1 MKTKQ
6 DKAYQYW
13 FLNIKGFGG
22 KKKTALLQKFG
33 GAENIYREQEKT
45 LRAGAGD
52 DLAERILE
60 ARRSWNIFTEYEE
73 LCRQKIKF
81 TCYGD
86 DDYPGRLSEI
96 PDPPAVLY
104 YQGHLP
110 GDEIPSVAIIG
121 ARACSEYGIYAA
133 KEFGSKLGDRKS
145 TRLNSSH

>member
-60 ARRSWNIFTEYEE
+60 
-73 LCRQKIKF
+73 
-81 TCYGD
+81 G
-86 DDYPGRLSEI
+86 
-96 PDPPAVLY
+96 
-104 YQGHLP
+104 
-110 GDEIPSVAIIG
+110 
-121 ARACSEYGIYAA
+121 
-133 KEFGSKLGDRKS
+133 
-145 TRLNSSH
+145 